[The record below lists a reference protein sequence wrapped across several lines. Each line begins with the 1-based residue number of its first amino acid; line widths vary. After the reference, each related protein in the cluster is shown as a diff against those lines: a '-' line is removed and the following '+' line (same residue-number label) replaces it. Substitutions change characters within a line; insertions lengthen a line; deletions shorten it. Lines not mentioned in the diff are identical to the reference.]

1 VGYLTL
7 DDKGLI
13 REANKTV
20 QDLLGLAADQLRGT
34 PFSRHVAGQSA
45 QAFSLHLKKVIES
58 GRPDSCE
65 LRLALPDGR
74 DVPVRIDSIC
84 LTDAQGR
91 ISCRLALTDSTGRTL
106 SERRLA
112 ESEAMFRQ
120 LVTGIREVF
129 WLMDEQFRVL
139 YVSPAYADLFGR
151 STASLYADTFSWLKI
166 VHQEDLARVQAAIED
181 FKGSGRFDLEYRIVR
196 PDGVRWVHARVNP
209 VDAIEGPAR
218 YAGLVE
224 DITERKEAEE
234 LSRSLASFPEQNP
247 HPVLRFDRNATLL
260 YANEA
265 SRPLRDAFGWSVGQV
280 ATAFPSDIEQAIKDA
295 QRLDREVALDGRAYL
310 LSVTPF
316 PDSGYVNLY
325 GMDVTG
331 LKAAEAALAAARD
344 RMAEDLTAM
353 TRLNAVGA
361 LYVREGNMP
370 AVLGEIVEAAMAIAG
385 ADMGNLQLVDP
396 RTGCLRIVAQRGF
409 DQSYLDFWDSVTEGQ
424 GACGTALAR
433 GERQIVE
440 DVTRSP
446 IFAGTPALDVQL
458 AAGVHAV
465 QSTPLAGRSGQPIGM
480 LSTHCKAPHRYDERT
495 LQFLDLLAKQAAD
508 IIERAQAGEA
518 LRRSQGDLNRAQAVA
533 RVGSWRLDVRK
544 NELTWSDENH
554 RIFGVPKGT
563 LMTYELFLACAHP
576 EDRPYVHERWSAALA
591 GEPYDIEHR
600 IVAGGEVKWVSEKAE
615 LEFDRN
621 GTLLGGFGTTQDV
634 TERKLLEENLRRAK
648 EAAQK
653 ASRVKSEFLAN
664 MSHEIR
670 TPLSGIIGLAEVL
683 AMRPLGPDER
693 DILAKL
699 QGAGRNLLEIINDIL
714 DISRIE
720 AGRLALKPENFRPAQ
735 VFAKLT
741 GLFEHAA
748 EAKGLRLWTD
758 IAPGVPE
765 ILHGD
770 PFRLTQV
777 LTNLLSNAIKFTP
790 SGEVA
795 LLARPAPDDLPGT
808 VMFSVKDTGI
818 GIPRKKADRLFRK
831 FKQLDSSVSKQFAGT
846 GLGLYISKQLVKLM
860 GGVIWIESGEGRGS
874 TFSFTADLPQAPSQ
888 ARAPAAAP
896 APAAREVR
904 PLRILLAEDS
914 KVNQMVMTFFLES
927 VGHTVQAVETGR
939 QALDALRRE
948 RFDLV
953 FMDVQMPVMDGLEAT
968 RLIRQ
973 GGDLPADVPIVALTA
988 YAMEG
993 DRERFLAAGMDDYLS
1008 KPVELDQVQAKLR
1021 ALLARKAPREADK
1034 TA

>member
-1 VGYLTL
+1 MADSRRGESIRERLALLAREVAGGKPFDPAGFAGKEVSTLLHELGVHQAELEAQNDELRQTKTELAEARDRYADLYHRAPVGYLTL
-7 DDKGLI
+7 DEKGLV
-13 REANKTV
+13 REANETA
-20 QDLLGLAADQLRGT
+20 QAFLGQTADQLRGA
-34 PFSRHVAGQSA
+34 PFTRHVARASA
-45 QAFSLHLKKVIES
+45 PDFYLHLKKILEN

-65 LRLALPDGR
+65 LGLALADGR
-74 DVPVRIDSIC
+74 EVQVRADSLC
-84 LTDAQGR
+84 VSGGQDR
-91 ISCRLALTDSTGRTL
+91 MSCRMALTDITQRKH

-112 ESEAMFRQ
+112 ESEAVFRQ

-129 WLMDEQFRVL
+129 WLMDEQSRVL

-151 STASLYADTFSWLKI
+151 STASLYADPDSWLEL
-166 VHQEDLARVQAAIED
+166 VHKDDLARVKAGIAA
-181 FKGSGRFDLEYRIVR
+181 FKDSGRFDMEFRIIR
-196 PDGVRWVHARVNP
+196 PDGAVRWVHDRVNQ
-209 VDAIEGPAR
+209 VEGVERPAR
-218 YAGLVE
+218 YAGLIE
-224 DITERKEAEE
+224 DVTGRKEAEE
-234 LSRSLASFPEQNP
+234 
-247 HPVLRFDRNATLL
+247 
-260 YANEA
+260 
-265 SRPLRDAFGWSVGQV
+265 
-280 ATAFPSDIEQAIKDA
+280 
-295 QRLDREVALDGRAYL
+295 AL
-310 LSVTPF
+310 T
-316 PDSGYVNLY
+316 
-325 GMDVTG
+325 
-331 LKAAEAALAAARD
+331 EARD
-344 RMAEDLTAM
+344 RLASDLTAM
-353 TRLNAVGA
+353 TRLHEVGA

-396 RTGCLRIVAQRGF
+396 RSGCLRIVAQRGF
-409 DQSYLDFWDSVTEGQ
+409 DQAYLDFWNSVLEGE
-424 GACGTALAR
+424 GSCGTALAQ
-433 GERQIVE
+433 GKRQIVE
-440 DVTRSP
+440 DVARSH
-446 IFAGTPALDVQL
+446 IFAGKPALDVQL
-458 AAGVHAV
+458 AAGVRAV
-465 QSTPLAGRSGQPIGM
+465 ESTPLAGRSGQPIGM
-480 LSTHCKAPHRYDERT
+480 LSTHYRTTHRSDERT
-495 LQFLDLLAKQAAD
+495 LQLMDLLAKQAAD
-508 IIERAQAGEA
+508 IIDQAQAADA
-518 LRRSQGDLNRAQAVA
+518 LRISRKDLSRAQAVA
-533 RVGSWRLDVRK
+533 RVGSWRLDVHA

-563 LMTYELFLACAHP
+563 PMTYELFLACAHP

-600 IVAGGEVKWVSEKAE
+600 IVAGGEVKWVREKAE
-615 LEFDRN
+615 LEFDRE

-699 QGAGRNLLEIINDIL
+699 QGAGRSLLEIINDIL

-748 EAKGLRLWTD
+748 EAKGLHLWTD

-860 GGVIWIESGEGRGS
+860 GGVIWVESGEGRGS
-874 TFSFTADLPQAPSQ
+874 TFSFTSDLPEAPSQ

-914 KVNQMVMTFFLES
+914 KVNQLVMTYFLES
-927 VGHTVQAVETGR
+927 AGHRVQAVETGR

-973 GGDLPADVPIVALTA
+973 GGGLPADVPIVALTA

-1008 KPVELDQVQAKLR
+1008 KPVELDQVQAKLQ
-1021 ALLARKAPREADK
+1021 ALLARKTPREADK